1 MQFCDSCGLCIAERS
16 AELMKRLKV
25 SRKTYDPPSVWS
37 DLLLR
42 IDAMTLTGTL
52 QIEQAASLR
61 KLVWARDA
69 QTADV
74 FVNLVDRAD
83 SELAAGLLSMTNETR
98 RY

>member
-1 MQFCDSCGLCIAERS
+1 M
-16 AELMKRLKV
+16 

-37 DLLLR
+37 ELLLR

-74 FVNLVDRAD
+74 FANLVDRAD
-83 SELAAGLLSMTNETR
+83 VELAAGLLSMVNGTR